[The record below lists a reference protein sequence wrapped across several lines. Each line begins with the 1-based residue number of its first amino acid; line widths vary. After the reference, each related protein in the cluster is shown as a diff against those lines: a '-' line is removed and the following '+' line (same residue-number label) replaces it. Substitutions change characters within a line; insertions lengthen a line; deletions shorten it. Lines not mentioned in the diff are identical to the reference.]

1 MPAKQKLTELALHKL
16 LEAGRDSSF
25 TATYKNGTTEQ
36 FGDGPPQFAIRFNDD
51 HILDLF
57 GDDLLTSFGD
67 AYVNGRVDV
76 DGDLADLMFL
86 AIRSGLMSVTGK
98 APGLP
103 GAALLRVVGK
113 LDFSLQRE
121 KENIAHHYDLGNDF
135 FRLWLDRSL
144 TYSCAYFHNES
155 DTLEQAQQQKIDH
168 SLRKLRLQPG
178 ETMLDIGCGWGATVM
193 RAAEGYGVKA
203 TGITLS
209 EEQYAGANAAI
220 ASSGFKEKAGV
231 RLTSYRTL
239 AEDGE
244 QFDKIVSIGMIEHVG
259 KDHLAEFASDA
270 ERLLKPG
277 GLALLHF
284 ITSVKEGPV
293 NPWVEKHIFP
303 GGYIPTLSE
312 MIACLSERDFRIWDV
327 ENLGPHY
334 RLTLDHW
341 SDRFERA
348 LPAVRGMFDER
359 FVRMWRLYLRAAS
372 AAFRA
377 GSIEVHQILVSRGQ
391 PAGFPMT
398 REYIYDGQ

>member
-1 MPAKQKLTELALHKL
+1 MKEMMPAKQKLTELALRKL
-16 LEAGRDSSF
+16 FEAGRDSSF
-25 TATYKNGTTEQ
+25 TVTYKNGTTEY
-36 FGDGPPQFAIRFNDD
+36 FGDGPPQFAIRFNDAN
-51 HILDLF
+51 ILDLF
-57 GDDLLTSFGD
+57 SDDLLSGFGE
-67 AYVNGRVDV
+67 AYMDGRMDV
-76 DGDLADLMFL
+76 DGDLADLIFL

-98 APGLP
+98 APGFT
-103 GAALLRVVGK
+103 GAALLRAAGK
-113 LDFSLQRE
+113 LGFSHQRE

-135 FRLWLDRSL
+135 FRLWLDDSL
-144 TYSCAYFHNES
+144 TYSCAYFHNDS

-168 SLRKLRLQPG
+168 SLKKLQLQPG
-178 ETMLDIGCGWGATVM
+178 ETLLDIGCGWGALVM

-209 EEQYAGANAAI
+209 EEQYAGANSAI
-220 ASSGFKEKAGV
+220 ESRGLKEKAGV
-231 RLTSYRTL
+231 RLTSYRDL
-239 AEDGE
+239 AADGE

-259 KDHLAEFASDA
+259 KEHLGEFASDA
-270 ERLLKPG
+270 ERLLRPG
-277 GLALLHF
+277 GLALLHL
-284 ITSVKEGPV
+284 ITSVKEGPI
-293 NPWVEKHIFP
+293 NAWIDKHIFP

-348 LPAVRGMFDER
+348 VPAVREMFDER

-391 PAGFPMT
+391 RAGFPMT
-398 REYIYDGQ
+398 RES